1 MNHRI
6 LCALAI
12 ILIIIIMGLHQK
24 SVALFEY
31 NGAKEGNFTI
41 QICSDAQEKEYYN
54 VYNGIIDNK
63 RFLIYISKDNQIL
76 DYRDMIKAKAIYQE
90 PTKATNTGCFDYS
103 LYLKTK
109 KIYGIFKV
117 EKIEEIVKLNKIFMV
132 NDIQKYIKE
141 TFRNNLKKENAELA
155 IGLILGD
162 RSNISNDLQE
172 AFKNANL
179 THMLAISGAHF
190 SYIIM
195 IVVWICKRIKNKR
208 LEQILLI
215 LSIIGFMNLTGKTPS
230 VVRAGIMSI
239 MIIIAGILKRK
250 NDFYTTLSF
259 SLIIQIINNPYVI
272 FDLGLILSYSG
283 VIGIVTFYEFF
294 RQRIK
299 LKIVS
304 VTLSANVLI
313 IPIMIYNFN
322 TISFT
327 FIISN
332 VLASGLLGII
342 VIIEFI
348 SVIFRF
354 KPIFVLLDICLSI
367 LTKIALFC
375 SKLPFSKIY
384 VPNYAIFIVIAIYI
398 IIFLIIKMKKKSIP
412 IIITLLLLFNL
423 TISIYMYSK
432 FGKDELQIN
441 FIDVNQGDCTL
452 LINKGKTIM
461 IDTGGQINSSYD
473 IGKNILHRYLLYKGI
488 TRLDYL
494 MLSHFDADHCQAGIF
509 ILENMKVENL
519 IISKQPETSFLYEQI
534 MKIVK
539 QKKIKVLYV
548 KKGDKFNIGNL
559 KFEIIH
565 PKNEFITDNP
575 LNNNAIVSKIS
586 YYNFKMLFTG
596 DIEEIAEKNLLN
608 ENLKADLLK
617 VGHHGSKTSTTKEFL
632 DKVNPKI
639 ALIGVGKNNKFGH
652 PNDEVI
658 KRLENKNIKI
668 YRTDINGEINI
679 NINKNGKVKINCY
692 NY

>member
-1 MNHRI
+1 MKYRI
-6 LCALAI
+6 LCALAMA
-12 ILIIIIMGLHQK
+12 LIIIIVGLHQNG
-24 SVALFEY
+24 VALFEY
-31 NGAKEGNFTI
+31 NGEKEGNFTI
-41 QICSDAQEKEYYN
+41 QICSDAQGKEYYD
-54 VYNGIIDNK
+54 VYNGIIENK
-63 RFLIYISKDNQIL
+63 KFLIYVPKENQKL
-76 DYRDMIKAKAIYQE
+76 DYGDIIKAKANYQE
-90 PTKATNTGCFDYS
+90 PDKATNTGCFDYS

-117 EKIEEIVKLNKIFMV
+117 EKIEEISKSNNKSIIY
-132 NDIQKYIKE
+132 NIQKYIKE

-162 RSNISNDLQE
+162 RSNISDEIQE

-195 IVVWICKRIKNKR
+195 IVTWICKKLKNKR
-208 LEQILLI
+208 LEQVLLI
-215 LSIIGFMNLTGKTPS
+215 LSIIGFMNLTGNTPS

-239 MIIIAGILKRK
+239 MLILASILKRK
-250 NDFYTTLSF
+250 NDFYTTLSL

-332 VLASGLLGII
+332 VLASGLLGLII
-342 VIIEFI
+342 IIEFI
-348 SVIFRF
+348 SIIFRC

-367 LTKIALFC
+367 LTKIASFC

-384 VPNYAIFIVIAIYI
+384 VSNYAIFVVIAIYI
-398 IIFLIIKMKKKSIP
+398 IIYLIVKMKKKSIP
-412 IIITLLLLFNL
+412 IIIIFVLLFNF
-423 TISIYMYSK
+423 TVVIFRYSK
-432 FGKDELQIN
+432 FEKDELQIN

-488 TRLDYL
+488 TKLDYL

-534 MKIVK
+534 MKIAK
-539 QKKIKVLYV
+539 QRKIKVLYV
-548 KKGDKFNIGNL
+548 KKGDKFNISNL

-565 PKNEFITDNP
+565 PKNEFITNNP

-596 DIEEIAEKNLLN
+596 DIEEIAEKTLLK
-608 ENLKADLLK
+608 EDLQADLLK

-639 ALIGVGKNNKFGH
+639 ALIGVGENNKFGH
-652 PNDEVI
+652 PNDGVI
-658 KRLENKNIKI
+658 KRLEDKNIKI
-668 YRTDINGEINI
+668 YRTDKNGEINV
-679 NINKNGKVKINCY
+679 NVSKNGRININCY